1 MGLLNGFCSL
11 MILLIINIVA
21 LPTNLNPVA
30 AQVDVK
36 TCANGTM
43 TKQCGESIR
52 LRVAMNVGPPPTKDC
67 CAQLVKVGKPCHDA
81 YVQERHLK
89 VHDFVGSAEDLL
101 KRSDQVWTQCVNSIH
116 PPAAAPGH
124 FD

>member
-1 MGLLNGFCSL
+1 MGLLNGFCSV

-21 LPTNLNPVA
+21 LSTDLNPVA

-36 TCANGTM
+36 TCANGKM

-52 LRVAMNVGPPPTKDC
+52 LSVAMNVGPPPTNDC
-67 CAQLVKVGKPCHDA
+67 CKELVTVGKPCHDA

-101 KRSDQVWTQCVNSIH
+101 KRSDQVWTQCVQSVH
-116 PPAAAPGH
+116 ASAEAPGH

>member
-81 YVQERHLK
+81 YVQ
-89 VHDFVGSAEDLL
+89 
-101 KRSDQVWTQCVNSIH
+101 
-116 PPAAAPGH
+116 
-124 FD
+124 